1 MQLLRPE
8 VYKMKRRTGYLTE
21 YLNSVNTLPAEGLG
35 WAGEL
40 AYHSYTDTG
49 RVNRE
54 IRLLSDL
61 FKI

>member
-35 WAGEL
+35 CAGEL
-40 AYHSYTDTG
+40 AYHTAILYRH
-49 RVNRE
+49 RVGE
-54 IRLLSDL
+54 
-61 FKI
+61 